1 MARAD
6 QLPVFKA
13 CYDLLLY
20 VLNWSVKVQRDLR
33 YTVAEDLK
41 RKLIEVE
48 LCIYKANKSTG
59 EAKVAHVRQAEERL
73 AETYIYLRL
82 LNDMH
87 QITPDQYAHT
97 AELAVE
103 VEKQLSNWDRHITS
117 KAGEQSGAG

>member
-6 QLPVFKA
+6 QLPVYKA

-41 RKLIEVE
+41 KRLIEVE
-48 LCIYKANKSTG
+48 LCIYKANKSVGTTKLVQVQRAQ
-59 EAKVAHVRQAEERL
+59 ELLSESF
-73 AETYIYLRL
+73 IYLRL

-87 QITPDQYAHT
+87 QITLDQYAHT
-97 AELAVE
+97 SELAVE
-103 VEKQLSNWDRHITS
+103 VEKQLANWERHLQNKDGGQCETV
-117 KAGEQSGAG
+117 